1 MLRRPPQLPAVPP
14 ANAIALQPE
23 SSSTLITE
31 SYRPKSVQRGVLEI
45 MLAFP
50 TMGMADDDRRIVRDL
65 YLEAVDGFPRA
76 VVEWTLKYLVFNN
89 PRNTATFSAP
99 PTPQDVREACEKT
112 WNDWRRWVREFYFE
126 PPYGERFALPSSR
139 ELALNPNAK
148 RATAEIRAKIE
159 DYQARSRTIRS
170 NPKFGA
176 DGCTVPDD
184 LQIAI
189 LRDEIDRQM
198 TSIDQHTQAAQRG
211 EEPEDSSKAEL
222 LLMPDEALNRLP
234 LEAFLNDTR
243 EKIFTLRTERAER
256 ARKSEEHEAYLQSLP
271 DLVRRVRWTV
281 FRSEISKGWS
291 EAQIMEETK
300 LRLAKVQRD
309 RAAADAD
316 GGIYCGSRFDDGS
329 EFTETPW
336 DRRMASIAA
345 LENQT
350 PEQFEKMKAAKLEEF
365 RKAGFPI

>member
-1 MLRRPPQLPAVPP
+1 MLRKNSQLPVVRPDHA
-14 ANAIALQPE
+14 AIALQPE
-23 SSSTLITE
+23 SSTTLISE

-50 TMGMADDDRRIVRDL
+50 AMGMADEDRRIVRDL

-99 PTPQDVREACEKT
+99 PTPQDVRDACKKT
-112 WNDWRRWVREFYFE
+112 WSDWQRWVTEFYFRA
-126 PPYGERFALPSSR
+126 PYGARWGLPTGK
-139 ELALNPNAK
+139 ELWNVEKPSHKTVL
-148 RATAEIRAKIE
+148 
-159 DYQARSRTIRS
+159 SRTPIKD
-170 NPKFGA
+170 PKPGEA
-176 DGCTVPDD
+176 GCVVPDD

-189 LRDEIDRQM
+189 LQDEIEEQLR
-198 TSIDQHTQAAQRG
+198 SIDYHLKLEQSG
-211 EEPEDSSKAEL
+211 EVPEDSSSVDL
-222 LLMPDEALNRLP
+222 LTMPAEALDRLP

-256 ARKSEEHEAYLQSLP
+256 TRKREEHESYLASLP

-281 FRSEISKGWS
+281 FRSEISNGWS
-291 EAQIMEETK
+291 ETQIMEETK
-300 LRLAKVQRD
+300 LRLAQVQRD
-309 RAAADAD
+309 RADADAD
-316 GGIYCGSRFDDGS
+316 GGIYYGSRFDDGS
-329 EFTETPW
+329 EFTETPS
-336 DRRMASIAA
+336 DRRRASIAA